1 MYSYIPVMEWE
12 AFKNTSTQRECV
24 YKNEKGTKKNNE
36 NNNDLYDVHE
46 HFNIYDGFLKWVLHE
61 KIVQPYEILEL
72 LSNLVHSPLAFDMVL
87 MWIGEWRATEFY
99 TLAPNYV

>member
-1 MYSYIPVMEWE
+1 MQQNMCQQSEDLTQTMYSYIPVREWE

-61 KIVQPYEILEL
+61 K
-72 LSNLVHSPLAFDMVL
+72 SCS
-87 MWIGEWRATEFY
+87 
-99 TLAPNYV
+99 TLWNFRITF